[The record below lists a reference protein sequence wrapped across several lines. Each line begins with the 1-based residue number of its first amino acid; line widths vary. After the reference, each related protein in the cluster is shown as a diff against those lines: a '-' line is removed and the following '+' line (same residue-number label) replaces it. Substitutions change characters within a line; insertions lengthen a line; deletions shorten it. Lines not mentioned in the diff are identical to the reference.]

1 MLTLLRRHQIDSE
14 MFTKVH
20 AVSSNEMHYD
30 VMRREQSYWFRFHCA
45 TQLIEMYLL
54 FIQKSVTC
62 FFCITYQ
69 TWTWT

>member
-1 MLTLLRRHQIDSE
+1 MWSSNHLAAIMLEKCMLTLLRRHQIDSE

-54 FIQKSVTC
+54 FI
-62 FFCITYQ
+62 
-69 TWTWT
+69 